1 MRVIIQNTMV
11 ELPDLEAQ
19 LLLHR
24 GIAHLPEQA
33 DEPMQTRYES
43 SGIQTPPSRQQATA
57 RKPRKQSPGSSKK
70 ATR

>member
-1 MRVIIQNTMV
+1 MRVIIKNTLV

-33 DEPMQTRYES
+33 DQPTPTRYES
-43 SGIQTPPSRQQATA
+43 SGIQTPHLRQQDTA

-70 ATR
+70 ATK